1 MNSKNLN
8 NIESKWYAIGTRY
21 KCEKQVL
28 KDLFSKQIDAYVPLI
43 EKVKRYSKKIKR
55 YQIPL
60 INCYVFVKIDNT
72 EKAKVL
78 QTEHVINFIKPGKE
92 LTAIPQYE
100 IDVLKRLVGDLDHEV
115 EVLTEGLLEGDD
127 VEIIKGPL
135 LGLKGKMISKE
146 NKNVVIINLEN
157 LGFQF
162 CVTMHKSLLS
172 KI

>member
-1 MNSKNLN
+1 MNSIALN
-8 NIESKWYAIGTRY
+8 KMESKWYAIGTRY

-28 KDLFSKQIDAYVPLI
+28 KDLFSKQIDAYVPFI

-60 INCYVFVKIDNT
+60 INCYVFVKIDDT
-72 EKAKVL
+72 ERAKVL
-78 QTEHVINFIKPGKE
+78 QTEHVINFIKPGKVMA
-92 LTAIPQYE
+92 AIPEHE
-100 IDVLKRLVGDLDHEV
+100 INVLKRLVGDLDHEV
-115 EVLTEGLLEGDD
+115 QVLSEGPSEGDD

-162 CVTMHKSLLS
+162 SVTMDKSLLK